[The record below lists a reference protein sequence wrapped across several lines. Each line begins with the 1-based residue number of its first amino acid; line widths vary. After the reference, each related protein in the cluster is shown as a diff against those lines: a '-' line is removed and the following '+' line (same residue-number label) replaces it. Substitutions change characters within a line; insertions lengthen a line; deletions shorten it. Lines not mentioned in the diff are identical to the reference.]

1 MDLAWLDKK
10 IAEVG
15 TTDELRQSE
24 EKLKELP
31 ARVDTI
37 IATVR
42 RIATELRPPVL
53 DDLGLEAAIEWQ
65 IEEFQERTGIPCEF
79 DSKVRDPKLDPDRAT
94 AVFRILQEALSGIV
108 RQARATRASIHLSE
122 EG

>member
-1 MDLAWLDKK
+1 M
-10 IAEVG
+10 
-15 TTDELRQSE
+15 S
-24 EKLKELP
+24 
-31 ARVDTI
+31 TI
-37 IATVR
+37 R

-122 EG
+122 EGDKLVLEIQSNGRGVAGRGISVRR